1 MNKVLYFDYA
11 AFIVFALI
19 LISVVMKR
27 LTRGKMSRQFLI
39 VLIVALVA
47 TSFDIG
53 AIAYDNI
60 GERHTFAQYFSIRDI
75 LYFMCS
81 RLLYIQYT
89 L

>member
-27 LTRGKMSRQFLI
+27 LTRGKMNRQFLM
-39 VLIVALVA
+39 VLIAALVA

-81 RLLYIQYT
+81 RLLYIQYM